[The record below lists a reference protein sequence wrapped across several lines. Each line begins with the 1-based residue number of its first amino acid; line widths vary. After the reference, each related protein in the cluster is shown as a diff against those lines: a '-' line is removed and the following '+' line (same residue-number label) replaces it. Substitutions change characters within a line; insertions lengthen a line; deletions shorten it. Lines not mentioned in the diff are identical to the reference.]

1 MIESIFLIMQQ
12 RILIKEEGQKKKRFI
27 SPTEIKNN
35 QLVYG
40 DSVGSSKII
49 NILHPNVPISQR
61 VYSPSSGSQKSI
73 SQI

>member
-1 MIESIFLIMQQ
+1 MQP

-40 DSVGSSKII
+40 DPVGSSKII
-49 NILHPNVPISQR
+49 TIPHANIPIGDR
-61 VYSPSSGSQKSI
+61 VYTRNLPSQ
-73 SQI
+73 

>member
-1 MIESIFLIMQQ
+1 MQP

-40 DSVGSSKII
+40 DAIGSSKII
-49 NILHPNVPISQR
+49 NINPPIS
-61 VYSPSSGSQKSI
+61 
-73 SQI
+73 